1 MNIMDKIYFKIPTK
15 KDLKYRQDWMMDP
28 NTMAY
33 NAGYDVEISGYN
45 KDTGTISKTDE
56 EMIEWYN
63 KWINKDPDW
72 FFAYIY
78 VDGIDE
84 PVGEIYYYP
93 SNNTHHMG
101 ILIQNKYRGN
111 NYAYDALMKLEKIAF
126 EENGICELHDEIPFD
141 RTNAINLFKKA
152 GFIKTDKDMMITK
165 AIYFNK

>member
-56 EMIEWYN
+56 EMIEWFN
-63 KWINKDPDW
+63 KWINKEPDW
-72 FFAYIY
+72 YFAYIY

-84 PVGEIYYYP
+84 PVGEIYAAGCVLDA
-93 SNNTHHMG
+93 SR
-101 ILIQNKYRGN
+101 RGTLPLP
-111 NYAYDALMKLEKIAF
+111 DA
-126 EENGICELHDEIPFD
+126 
-141 RTNAINLFKKA
+141 A
-152 GFIKTDKDMMITK
+152 GGD
-165 AIYFNK
+165 